1 MHEYIMCIEVA
12 IFISYIL
19 TEVNVDPITM
29 YIILLC
35 FEMILFLIF
44 TVMLIC
50 KQTYEKTNYLSLKKS
65 I

>member
-1 MHEYIMCIEVA
+1 MCIVVA
-12 IFISYIL
+12 IFISYIF

-35 FEMILFLIF
+35 YEMILFLIF

-50 KQTYEKTNYLSLKKS
+50 
-65 I
+65 